1 MLINSLEE
9 PDMKLI
15 AERTGTM
22 MFGVNNVTA
31 QFTDILMSYIPP
43 PIVPGSDAAPSAAGA
58 AAGAAAGLESSEE
71 AEEMEFDEEDDTMS
85 ASMNGTLGMK
95 ACSDKKTCTE
105 RRTWCNT
112 EFKDSMPAD
121 CLSNFSEYCC
131 GIKAMSQLEECKVE
145 VDLNSGEEEPLDIA
159 TISCFEQDSD
169 VDKNK

>member
-85 ASMNGTLGMK
+85 ASMNGKLGMK
-95 ACSDKKTCTE
+95 ACSDKNTCTA
-105 RRTWCNT
+105 RRIWCNS

-131 GIKAMSQLEECKVE
+131 GIKAMSQLEMCKVE
-145 VDLNSGEEEPLDIA
+145 VDLNHGGEEPQDIT
-159 TISCFEQDSD
+159 TISCFEQNSD